1 MYIKFTK
8 KLYTQL
14 LETKIFKYI
23 IGTQL
28 EISTKS
34 TRGFG
39 QPYFQCTN
47 MLSLLFLHCLLWSQ
61 IQILHLQKGDSKW
74 DQKD

>member
-8 KLYTQL
+8 KLYTQW

-28 EISTKS
+28 EILTKS
-34 TRGFG
+34 TRGFN

-47 MLSLLFLHCLLWSQ
+47 SVKINSMLSLCFC
-61 IQILHLQKGDSKW
+61 IAYYEAKYKY
-74 DQKD
+74 